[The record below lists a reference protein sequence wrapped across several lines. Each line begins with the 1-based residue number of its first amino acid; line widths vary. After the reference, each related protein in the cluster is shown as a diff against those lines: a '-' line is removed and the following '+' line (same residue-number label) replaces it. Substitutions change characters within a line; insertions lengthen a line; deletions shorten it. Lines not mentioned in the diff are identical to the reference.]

1 MQKEMGRLNLLPTDV
16 YRRDSDELID
26 MYTRYY
32 LSEEGLETNLN
43 IYMENFVM
51 RSDEYRDASI
61 ETKRNIFLREAKT
74 KINEAKEFAKA
85 QIEFEQEE
93 MNKELPIEE
102 QLSYSQVDIAA
113 WNKVP
118 RGIKKRIQ
126 EEYENNFLGEG
137 SILADRDRKT
147 FVVGGYRISPLLW
160 ALDRFKQL
168 RGTTGDL

>member
-1 MQKEMGRLNLLPTDV
+1 
-16 YRRDSDELID
+16 
-26 MYTRYY
+26 
-32 LSEEGLETNLN
+32 
-43 IYMENFVM
+43 
-51 RSDEYRDASI
+51 
-61 ETKRNIFLREAKT
+61 
-74 KINEAKEFAKA
+74 
-85 QIEFEQEE
+85 